1 MKYSGSGRSIS
12 RAESRTH
19 SSSFSPSVAVSV
31 STQSALAAS
40 DTLPAVPGLG
50 RHGEDADEDAVGE
63 AEEAEAAENEVP
75 QKVASE
81 LHPKVR
87 NHGEGPY

>member
-40 DTLPAVPGLG
+40 DTLPAVPSLG
-50 RHGEDADEDAVGE
+50 RHDEDAVGE
-63 AEEAEAAENEVP
+63 AEEAEAAENEVVP